1 VLEKLAMHYPEAI
14 ERIGAI
20 VRSPEHKDHFKAC
33 AFVCETLV
41 SQNAHS
47 KHNGPDRGDLRI
59 TIELAAEARPRAL
72 LDERTIEI
80 AKEGAQHE
88 EAETEAA

>member
-1 VLEKLAMHYPEAI
+1 VLEKMAMHYPEAI
-14 ERIGAI
+14 ERIADI

-41 SQNAHS
+41 NQNASS
-47 KHNGPDRGDLRI
+47 KHNPDRGDLRI